1 MDEEEDVIFV
11 FELLS
16 IELTKVLYPN
26 ILYEFTPRIISM
38 NQTHAWVR
46 EHLWKILDGH
56 YQKNDKFDTNM
67 ETKNFS

>member
-16 IELTKVLYPN
+16 IELTKVLCPN

-38 NQTHAWVR
+38 NQRHA
-46 EHLWKILDGH
+46 
-56 YQKNDKFDTNM
+56 
-67 ETKNFS
+67 